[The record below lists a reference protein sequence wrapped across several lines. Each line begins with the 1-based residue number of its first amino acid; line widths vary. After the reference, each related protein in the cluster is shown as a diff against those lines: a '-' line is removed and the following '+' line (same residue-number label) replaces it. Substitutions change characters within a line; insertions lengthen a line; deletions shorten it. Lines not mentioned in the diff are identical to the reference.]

1 MDSIP
6 TAAQDALRYEKTNWA
21 NGSVFEQ
28 EFYQV
33 PPQVDSN
40 KELPGSPLKVEHE
53 TDTSKY
59 LLPPMTSMSRF
70 IYQSE
75 SLLGLAVP
83 ASAAILWPYSPKMHT
98 DGKYPVVAWAHGT
111 SGIFAENAPSNHRS
125 LWQNFLAPYQ
135 LVSAGYVVVMPDYAG
150 LGVARTAK
158 GEKIVHQYLAC
169 PAHANDVVFA
179 VQAAQSVWKDELSK
193 DWVSIGHSQGG
204 GAAWAVAERQARK
217 PVDGYLGAVAV
228 SPFTTLHGLEDPFCS
243 VLAHAMTL
251 GWVDWDEEEKLSNL
265 VTEEGRKRL
274 KIIEEIGAGTS
285 ASLPLLLA
293 DGLLKP
299 GWQLNRAFKNFLE
312 EVENGGK
319 EIGGPLL
326 VIHGET
332 DERLCI
338 DATANAVADTA
349 EDWPESRLE
358 FIRLPGVSHVPA
370 LQAGQRVWM
379 DWIVDRF
386 AGREVKQGVA
396 TMTLKTAR
404 PGRSYQKE
412 HNWYLE
418 AATEPF
424 HAP

>member
-1 MDSIP
+1 MDAIS

-33 PPQVDSN
+33 PAQADDN
-40 KELPGSPLKVEHE
+40 KEPPGAPLKVEHE

-75 SLLGLAVP
+75 NLLGLPVP
-83 ASAAILWPYSPKMHT
+83 ASAAILWPYSPKRHT

-125 LWQNFLAPYQ
+125 LWQHFLAPYQ

-150 LGVARTAK
+150 LGVSKTAK

-169 PAHANDVVFA
+169 PAHANDVAYA

-193 DWVSIGHSQGG
+193 DWVVIGHSQGG
-204 GAAWAVAERQARK
+204 GAAWAVAERQARN

-228 SPFTTLHGLEDPFCS
+228 SPFTRLYGLEDPFCS
-243 VLAHAMTL
+243 VLALAMTP
-251 GWVDWDEEEKLSNL
+251 GWVDWDKEENLSNL

-293 DGLLKP
+293 EGLLKP
-299 GWQLNRAFKNFLE
+299 GWQSNRAFRNFLE

-338 DATANAVADTA
+338 DATANAVANTA
-349 EDWPESRLE
+349 QDWPESRLE

-379 DWIVDRF
+379 DWIADRF
-386 AGREVKQGVA
+386 AGRDVKQGVT

>member
-1 MDSIP
+1 MDAIP

-21 NGSVFEQ
+21 NGSVFDQ

-33 PPQVDSN
+33 PPRVDGD
-40 KELPGSPLKVEHE
+40 KELPGAPLKVEHE

-75 SLLGLAVP
+75 NLLGLSVP
-83 ASAAILWPYSPKMHT
+83 ASAAILWPYSPKTHT
-98 DGKYPVVAWAHGT
+98 DGKYPVIAWAHGT

-125 LWQNFLAPYQ
+125 LWQHFLAPYQ
-135 LVSAGYVVVMPDYAG
+135 LVSAGYAVVMPDYAG
-150 LGVARTAK
+150 LGVSKTAK

-193 DWVSIGHSQGG
+193 DWVVIGHSQGG

-228 SPFTTLHGLEDPFCS
+228 SPFTTLYELEDPFCS
-243 VLAHAMTL
+243 VLAHAMTP
-251 GWVDWDEEEKLSNL
+251 GWVDWDEEEKSSNL
-265 VTEEGRKRL
+265 VTEDGRKRL

-293 DGLLKP
+293 DGLMKP
-299 GWQLNRAFKNFLE
+299 GWQLNRAFRNFLE

-338 DATANAVADTA
+338 DATANAVANTA
-349 EDWPESRLE
+349 QDWPESRLE

-379 DWIVDRF
+379 DWIADRF
-386 AGREVKQGVA
+386 AGREVKQGVT